1 MTDREKLIE
10 LIGKY
15 IREFT
20 GNDIQC
26 TLADYLI
33 ANGVV
38 IREKG
43 EWELTTRSFY
53 RDTFD
58 ESCELA
64 VYIVANCSKCRSKH
78 PNAYQVFSKTLYAS
92 EDAGE
97 DFRFNQKE
105 EEEKALV
112 EFKQRGYEFADFC
125 PNCGSDMRGGALNG

>member
-1 MTDREKLIE
+1 MSNREKLIE

-43 EWELTTRSFY
+43 EWEIYWDNDYLQY
-53 RDTFD
+53 
-58 ESCELA
+58 CHK
-64 VYIVANCSKCRSKH
+64 CSKCQS
-78 PNAYQVFSKTLYAS
+78 NAPTKPETIHDEILT
-92 EDAGE
+92 
-97 DFRFNQKE
+97 
-105 EEEKALV
+105 
-112 EFKQRGYEFADFC
+112 DFC
-125 PNCGSDMRGGALNG
+125 PNCGSDMRGGTLNG